1 MKAPT
6 LLALLLLLPLPARAG
21 AALDCDDL
29 SSEPLNHGVVWADVW
44 RALDLQASCTQN
56 CHIGSQPSAMLDF
69 SNAKLSI
76 YYLVEQTSVQ
86 SDRVLRVAPTDPEA
100 SLLMQKIGCRDPA
113 VGRPMPP
120 PQGHLPLSLQ
130 ALIYDWIAEGALG
143 EGAEDPIQ
151 RDRMF
156 HDSMETGRRFPPYV
170 PSQENG
176 NDDTNPVDGCENGAR
191 PDRSQQPGLPIPRC
205 R

>member
-1 MKAPT
+1 MKFTAA
-6 LLALLLLLPLPARAG
+6 LALTLFLPLAGPARA
-21 AALDCDDL
+21 AVDCDDL
-29 SSEPLNHGVVWADVW
+29 SAEPLNRGVVWADVW
-44 RALDLQASCTQN
+44 RALDQQASCTQN
-56 CHIGSQPSAMLDF
+56 CHIGSQPAATLDF
-69 SNAKLSI
+69 SNQKLAI
-76 YYLVEQTSVQ
+76 YYLVEQASVQ
-86 SDRVLRVAPTDPEA
+86 NDKVLRVAPTDPEA
-100 SLLMQKIGCRDPA
+100 SLLVQKIGCRDPA

-143 EGAEDPIQ
+143 EGPEDPIQ

-170 PSQENG
+170 PSQENS
-176 NDDTNPVDGCENGAR
+176 NDDPTPVGGCEDGVR
-191 PDRSQQPGLPIPRC
+191 TDRSRNPGTPLPRC